1 MKKIERIISNIW
13 QWFYKKFIRPIKKYF
28 RKRRFERDERY
39 TRIAVGRLVDKFE
52 PLLIRIHQEAL
63 RDYDNSMKQSFAT
76 KEAQRD
82 IGKFFE
88 LKIKEFTNSIK

>member
-1 MKKIERIISNIW
+1 MKKIMSNIW
-13 QWFYKKFIRPIKKYF
+13 QWIYKKFVRPVKKHF
-28 RKRRFERDERY
+28 RRKRLERDEKY

-82 IGKFFE
+82 IAKFFE